1 MKICR
6 FDDDRIGVVAG
17 NRVID
22 VTLALGSAATEGA
35 VSWPLVI
42 ETLAGWPAGAFAACP
57 THALDDVAL
66 HAPAYGVGKIVAAP
80 VNYAAHVREMEA
92 AGLLAAQGSP
102 QILEAGLFLKA
113 SSSLAGPA
121 DGIRLRFPERRT
133 DFEVELVALIGRT
146 ANAVPAAAALDHVA
160 GYCLGLDVTL
170 RGPEDRSFRKSIDSY
185 SVIGP
190 WLVTPDELGDPQNV
204 RLSLRQNRMLRQD
217 ASTSDMVL
225 GVAELIAF
233 ASSFYTLQ
241 PGDLLFT
248 GTPAGVGPL
257 RVGDE
262 LKAES
267 PAIGTMNVT
276 VRGQ

>member
-1 MKICR
+1 VKICR
-6 FDDDRIGVVAG
+6 FDDDRIGVVEG
-17 NRVID
+17 DRVID
-22 VTLALGSAATEGA
+22 VTLALALVLVGGVAP
-35 VSWPLVI
+35 WPLVI
-42 ETLAGWPAGAFAACP
+42 ATLAGWRAETFADCP
-57 THALDDVAL
+57 SRVLADVTL
-66 HAPAYGVGKIVAAP
+66 RAPAYGVGKIIAAP

-92 AGLLAAQGSP
+92 AGLLAAQDSP

-113 SSSLAGPA
+113 NSSLAGPA
-121 DGIRLRFPERRT
+121 DGIALRFPDRRT

-146 ANAVPAAAALDHVA
+146 ASEVSAAAALDHVA

-170 RGPEDRSFRKSIDSY
+170 RGPEDRSFRKSIDGY

-190 WLVTPDELGDPQNV
+190 WLVTADELGDPQSV

-217 ASTSDMVL
+217 SLTSDMVL

-233 ASSFYTLQ
+233 ASTFYTLQ

-257 RVGDE
+257 RAGDE
-262 LKAES
+262 LRAES
-267 PAIGTMNVT
+267 PQIGAMRVA

>member
-1 MKICR
+1 
-6 FDDDRIGVVAG
+6 
-17 NRVID
+17 
-22 VTLALGSAATEGA
+22 
-35 VSWPLVI
+35 
-42 ETLAGWPAGAFAACP
+42 
-57 THALDDVAL
+57 VAL
-66 HAPAYGVGKIVAAP
+66 RAPARGVGKIVGAP
-80 VNYAAHVREMEA
+80 VNYAEHVREMEA

-113 SSSLAGPA
+113 SSSLVGPA

-146 ANAVPAAAALDHVA
+146 ASEVSAATALDHVA

-190 WLVTPDELGDPQNV
+190 WLVTPDELGDPQAV

-217 ASTSDMVL
+217 GSTSDMVL

-233 ASSFYTLQ
+233 ASSFYTLE

-248 GTPAGVGPL
+248 GTPAGVGPF
-257 RVGDE
+257 RAGDI
-262 LKAES
+262 LTAAS
-267 PAIGTMNVT
+267 PAIGTMRVA
-276 VRGQ
+276 VRD

>member
-6 FDDDRIGVVAG
+6 FDDDRIGVVEG
-17 NRVID
+17 DRVID
-22 VTLALGSAATEGA
+22 VTLALAQVLAGGVAP
-35 VSWPLVI
+35 WPLII
-42 ETLAGWPAGAFAACP
+42 ETLAGWSAEAFAECP
-57 THALDDVAL
+57 ARARGDVTL
-66 HAPAYGVGKIVAAP
+66 RAPAYGVGKIVAAP
-80 VNYAAHVREMEA
+80 VNYLAHVREMEA
-92 AGLLAAQGSP
+92 AGLLTAQDSP
-102 QILEAGLFLKA
+102 QILDAGLFLKA

-121 DGIRLRFPERRT
+121 DGIALRFPGRRT

-146 ANAVPAAAALDHVA
+146 ASEVPAAAALDHVA

-170 RGPEDRSFRKSIDSY
+170 RGPEDRSFRKSIDGY

-190 WLVTPDELGDPQNV
+190 WLVTPDELGDPQSV

-217 ASTSDMVL
+217 SLTSDMVL

-233 ASSFYTLQ
+233 ASTFYTLQ

-257 RVGDE
+257 RAGDE
-262 LKAES
+262 LHAES
-267 PAIGTMNVT
+267 PQIGAMRVA